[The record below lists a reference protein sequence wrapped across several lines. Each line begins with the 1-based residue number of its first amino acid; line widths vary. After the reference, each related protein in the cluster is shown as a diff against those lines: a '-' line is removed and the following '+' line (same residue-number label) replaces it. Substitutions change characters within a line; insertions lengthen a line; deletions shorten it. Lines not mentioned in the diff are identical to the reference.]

1 MPNQTDKYSLRQLI
15 FSKQMEFMMEAHS
28 PLAAI
33 ISEKI
38 GFQALWASG
47 LSISTLLGMR
57 DCNEISSD
65 QLLNIIELMSYSVN
79 IPILVDGDTGFGNF
93 NNARIFV
100 KKLCSIGIGGVC
112 FEDKV
117 FPKKNSF
124 IEKEQLLAP
133 IEEFCGKIK
142 ACKDYQSNE
151 DFILVARTEALVA
164 GKDNEEALIRAH
176 AYVEA
181 GADAVLIH
189 SKLKHADEIIQFA
202 QDWNQKTPLIA
213 VPTTYY
219 NTPVR
224 DLEISGVNNIIW
236 ANHNIRSCF
245 SGMMDVASQIYK
257 TNSASNV
264 ENKIASVKDIFN
276 LLDYK
281 ELEDAELKYMN
292 HIKHKNIE

>member
-1 MPNQTDKYSLRQLI
+1 
-15 FSKQMEFMMEAHS
+15 METHS

-93 NNARIFV
+93 NNA
-100 KKLCSIGIGGVC
+100 L
-112 FEDKV
+112 
-117 FPKKNSF
+117 
-124 IEKEQLLAP
+124 
-133 IEEFCGKIK
+133 
-142 ACKDYQSNE
+142 
-151 DFILVARTEALVA
+151 ARTKALVA

-189 SKLKHADEIIQFA
+189 SKLKHADEIIKFA
-202 QDWNQKTPLIA
+202 KDWIQKTPLIA

-224 DLEISGVNNIIW
+224 DLEIAGVNNIIW

-245 SGMMDVASQIYK
+245 SAMMHVASQIYK

-281 ELEDAELKYMN
+281 EL
-292 HIKHKNIE
+292 